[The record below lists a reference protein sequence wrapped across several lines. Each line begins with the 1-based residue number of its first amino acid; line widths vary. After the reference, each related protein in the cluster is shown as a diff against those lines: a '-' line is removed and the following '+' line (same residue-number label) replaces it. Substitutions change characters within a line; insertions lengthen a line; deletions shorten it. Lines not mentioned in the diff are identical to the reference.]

1 MRRSPCGSCRAVRPE
16 SARRRKL
23 PEPRHLHEVGENALA
38 VRSASTIAR
47 CPKPWCNTRRDYGR
61 GSGHMPQEEPSLVVF
76 RVRFG
81 REQFTCKGHLVREG
95 GIVYAV
101 VDEMPDDCPFPPDQV
116 KLEESDLELKHDKDG
131 GAYYQHH
138 GFIFVY

>member
-1 MRRSPCGSCRAVRPE
+1 MQ
-16 SARRRKL
+16 
-23 PEPRHLHEVGENALA
+23 
-38 VRSASTIAR
+38 
-47 CPKPWCNTRRDYGR
+47 
-61 GSGHMPQEEPSLVVF
+61 QEEPSLVVF

-81 REQFTCKGHLVREG
+81 RKQFTCKGHLVRQG

-116 KLEESDLELKHDKDG
+116 KLEESDLELKHDEDG

>member
-1 MRRSPCGSCRAVRPE
+1 MHWLWRVPRLLPGARSPGAIHCAITDV
-16 SARRRKL
+16 
-23 PEPRHLHEVGENALA
+23 EVG
-38 VRSASTIAR
+38 
-47 CPKPWCNTRRDYGR
+47 
-61 GSGHMPQEEPSLVVF
+61 HMQQEEPSLVVF

-95 GIVYAV
+95 GIVYAI

-116 KLEESDLELKHDKDG
+116 RLEESDLELKYDESG
-131 GAYYQHH
+131 GVYYQHH

>member
-1 MRRSPCGSCRAVRPE
+1 MQ
-16 SARRRKL
+16 
-23 PEPRHLHEVGENALA
+23 
-38 VRSASTIAR
+38 
-47 CPKPWCNTRRDYGR
+47 
-61 GSGHMPQEEPSLVVF
+61 QEEPSLVVF

-101 VDEMPDDCPFPPDQV
+101 VDEMPDDCPFPPDRV
-116 KLEESDLELKHDKDG
+116 KLEESGLELKYDEDG

>member
-1 MRRSPCGSCRAVRPE
+1 MQ
-16 SARRRKL
+16 
-23 PEPRHLHEVGENALA
+23 
-38 VRSASTIAR
+38 
-47 CPKPWCNTRRDYGR
+47 
-61 GSGHMPQEEPSLVVF
+61 QEEPSSVVF

-101 VDEMPDDCPFPPDQV
+101 VDEMPDDCPFPPAQV
-116 KLEESDLELKHDKDG
+116 KLEESDLELKHDEDG
-131 GAYYQHH
+131 SAYYQHH

>member
-1 MRRSPCGSCRAVRPE
+1 MQ
-16 SARRRKL
+16 
-23 PEPRHLHEVGENALA
+23 
-38 VRSASTIAR
+38 
-47 CPKPWCNTRRDYGR
+47 
-61 GSGHMPQEEPSLVVF
+61 QEEPSLVVF
-76 RVRFG
+76 HMRFG

-116 KLEESDLELKHDKDG
+116 KLEESDLELKHDENG

>member
-1 MRRSPCGSCRAVRPE
+1 LCREGCPE
-16 SARRRKL
+16 SAIRPKL
-23 PEPRHLHEVGENALA
+23 LEPRHLYEVIAEKCTGCGECLDY
-38 VRSASTIAR
+38 
-47 CPKPWCNTRRDYGR
+47 CPAPWCNTPRDYGR
-61 GSGHMPQEEPSLVVF
+61 GSGHMQQEEPSSVVF

-101 VDEMPDDCPFPPDQV
+101 VDEMPDNCPFPPDQV
-116 KLEESDLELKHDKDG
+116 KLEESDLELKHNEDG

>member
-1 MRRSPCGSCRAVRPE
+1 MHWPGRVRRLLPGARSPGAICCVITDVEG
-16 SARRRKL
+16 
-23 PEPRHLHEVGENALA
+23 
-38 VRSASTIAR
+38 
-47 CPKPWCNTRRDYGR
+47 
-61 GSGHMPQEEPSLVVF
+61 GHMQQEEPSLVVF

-81 REQFTCKGHLVREG
+81 RKQFTCKGHLVREG

-116 KLEESDLELKHDKDG
+116 KLEESDLELKHDEDG
-131 GAYYQHH
+131 TAYYQHH